1 MVGAARDGQEDRI
14 DAVDMDGAGDRII
27 PESLPASDVVLEFVW
42 MGARMEGNV
51 VSDGISDVDGAGTF
65 EGEREEIGH
74 VVVSSECGKNKIK
87 YLIRYPAQAAMA
99 YEPTSPSSLSRR
111 LTSRTTMNDRRS
123 VNAFFS
129 IAAEQDVEVEDDL
142 ARGAHPLRH
151 L

>member
-1 MVGAARDGQEDRI
+1 MADAARHGQEDRI
-14 DAVDMDGAGDRII
+14 DAVDMDGAGDRIV
-27 PESLPASDVVLEFVW
+27 PESLPASDVGLELVW
-42 MGARMEGNV
+42 MGARMERNV
-51 VSDGISDVDGAGTF
+51 VSDRISDVEGAGTF
-65 EGEREEIGH
+65 EGDREEIGH
-74 VVVSSECGKNKIK
+74 VCECGKIK
-87 YLIRYPAQAAMA
+87 RNSILDSIPQAQAAMA

>member
-1 MVGAARDGQEDRI
+1 MVGAARHGQEDRI
-14 DAVDMDGAGDRII
+14 DAVDMDGAGDRIV
-27 PESLPASDVVLEFVW
+27 PESLPASDIGLELVW
-42 MGARMEGNV
+42 MDTRMEQNV
-51 VSDGISDVDGAGTF
+51 VSDRISDVDGAGTF
-65 EGEREEIGH
+65 EGDREEIGH
-74 VVVSSECGKNKIK
+74 VVVSSECGKINGIQ

-111 LTSRTTMNDRRS
+111 LTSRTMNDRRS